1 MEQSDSSPSQFMAQ
15 APVGRIAMT
24 GIAQSE
30 VKEKLAELKKN
41 LDERAQ
47 NIISSDP
54 GCAEIRGNIAALEW
68 RFEVTESKE

>member
-41 LDERAQ
+41 
-47 NIISSDP
+47 
-54 GCAEIRGNIAALEW
+54 
-68 RFEVTESKE
+68 